1 MSVTVTLS
9 ATTAA
14 DRKGL
19 QAIVAAYAGETVTLT
34 EDGFGSTT
42 GTLTVGEYRDA
53 SEFGSDGFTVTV
65 TDGRDFVGTGVWG
78 DDACGTLANRTRLVV
93 G

>member
-1 MSVTVTLS
+1 MSVVITLS

-19 QAIVAAYAGETVTLT
+19 RDIAAAYAGELVTLT
-34 EDGFGSTT
+34 EDGAPSIT
-42 GTLTVGEYRDA
+42 GVLSVGEYAADHL
-53 SEFGSDGFTVTV
+53 GTDGFTVTV
-65 TDGRDFVGTGVWG
+65 NGADGSFAATGVWG
-78 DDACGTLANRTRLVV
+78 DDACGTLANRARLHV